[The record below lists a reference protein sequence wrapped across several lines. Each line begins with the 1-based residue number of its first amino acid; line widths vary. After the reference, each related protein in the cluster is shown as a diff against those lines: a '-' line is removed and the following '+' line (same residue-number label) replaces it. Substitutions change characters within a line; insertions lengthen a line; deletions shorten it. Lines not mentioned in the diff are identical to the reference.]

1 MCPIEHAMGYT
12 YSPRDITVHRGIAC
26 WYPNACF
33 CGITT
38 NRLRVVKLYL
48 KGNTA
53 FTNYWCILRCE
64 ANNGNYDDM
73 PMLCRE
79 GDGER

>member
-1 MCPIEHAMGYT
+1 MLWGIHILQGILLYT
-12 YSPRDITVHRGIAC
+12 EVLHVS
-26 WYPNACF
+26 YPNACF